1 MIWRFEKSVE
11 TDEPVA
17 DTNRMVETLSS
28 QDVVQGTVMN
38 ALQFVI
44 SPQAEVKPGVYRH
57 FKGKRYEVVGV
68 ARSWTRPT
76 ISWFTALFMETGN
89 S

>member
-11 TDEPVA
+11 TNEPVA

-38 ALQFVI
+38 ALQFTAT
-44 SPQAEVKPGVYRH
+44 SKERGTKSSASRG
-57 FKGKRYEVVGV
+57 
-68 ARSWTRPT
+68 SWTRPT